1 MKVGDLVRHALT
13 HKRENKTGVLF
24 EKVHDPLAMNND
36 VFAVLWRDGKI
47 GNKVWDYDLV
57 VISESR

>member
-1 MKVGDLVRHALT
+1 M
-13 HKRENKTGVLF
+13 TGVLL

-36 VFAVLWRDGKI
+36 VFTVLWRDGKI

-57 VISESR
+57 VINENR